1 MSLCGSIPI
10 QSVVPT
16 DLGGHLGY
24 DASTSHDF
32 AQDVLTAIT
41 LVASG
46 AGDVRATVGAKSG
59 MGFSSA
65 QWPTSP
71 Y

>member
-1 MSLCGSIPI
+1 MSLCGNIPI
-10 QSVVPT
+10 QSIVSI

-24 DASTSHDF
+24 DVSTNHDF
-32 AQDVLTAIT
+32 AQGVLTAIT

-46 AGDVRATVGAKSG
+46 AGDGRATVGAKSG
-59 MGFSSA
+59 MGFSSS